1 MGLDAYTEMDAY
13 SREYG
18 MLQLLCIMHTHR
30 LYCNAC
36 AHTGTTV
43 YDIWLSQ
50 DPIAAL
56 NLADILHPQTTFS
69 EEAVSKSPSS
79 MILWSGRSRESV
91 GATPSSISFRVHVNS
106 EKP

>member
-1 MGLDAYTEMDAY
+1 MILLKSQFGQMSQICDNGPLRAKLGRY
-13 SREYG
+13 S
-18 MLQLLCIMHTHR
+18 T
-30 LYCNAC
+30 
-36 AHTGTTV
+36 
-43 YDIWLSQ
+43 LS
-50 DPIAAL
+50 DYS
-56 NLADILHPQTTFS
+56 TFS